1 MDKAVALLCVG
12 YLGTC
17 FSLLGATSVKL
28 MPRLGIDK
36 GRFGTMISIFMSV
49 CLVASLI
56 AGPTLDQVGYRPM
69 ALTGFSLTAVAI
81 MLLAAA
87 NTFAGA
93 VGACMLL
100 GVGAIALNT
109 AGNTLIPVVL
119 FDGKNPAAAS
129 NLGNVFFGLGLL
141 LTPLTAAALFRRTSY
156 EKALLTLGALVLV
169 PLPLVL
175 VATFPAS
182 RASFVPAQ
190 AVALLANPVVVVA
203 GLVLFCYFGL
213 EASFAHWLP
222 AFGKEVL
229 AQARP
234 DLESRTSD
242 AIAQRLLSWFAVGMM
257 LGRFLVSQIPTITK
271 YGAWFIVGA
280 AVLAAAIIFAMT
292 RVRSVLQARGLSALS
307 GLVFGLCFPTTVGVT
322 LAQFPRDV
330 YGTVFGVIFAIGLV
344 GCVIVPKLIG
354 NVARRSSIQQGMR
367 YLLPLC
373 VALFGLAIAMGYVKT
388 PGPSM

>member
-36 GRFGTMISIFMSV
+36 GRFGTLISMFMAV

-56 AGPTLDQVGYRPM
+56 AGPVLDQVGYKPV
-69 ALTGFSLTAVAI
+69 AVTGFTVTSLAI
-81 MLLAAA
+81 MLLGMSR
-87 NTFAGA
+87 TFAGTA
-93 VGACMLL
+93 AACTLL
-100 GVGAIALNT
+100 GVGAISLNT

-141 LTPLTAAALFRRTSY
+141 LTPLTAAWLFRRTSY
-156 EKALLTLGALVLV
+156 EKTLFTMGMLVLL
-169 PLPLVL
+169 PLPFALSATYPTSQ
-175 VATFPAS
+175 ATFLYSKA
-182 RASFVPAQ
+182 AT
-190 AVALLANPVVVVA
+190 LLADPVVLVA

-222 AFGKEVL
+222 AFGKEVVSE
-229 AQARP
+229 ARP
-234 DLESRTSD
+234 DLEPRAAD
-242 AIAQRLLSWFAVGMM
+242 AFAQRLLSWFAVGMM
-257 LGRFLVSQIPTITK
+257 SGRFLVSQIPTITE
-271 YGAWFIVGA
+271 YGAWFIAGA
-280 AVLAAAIIFAMT
+280 AVVAAGVIFAMT
-292 RVRSVLQARGLSALS
+292 RVRSMTQSRGLSLLS

-322 LAQFPRDV
+322 LAQFSRDV

-373 VALFGLAIAMGYVKT
+373 VLLFGLALALGYV
-388 PGPSM
+388 